1 MNTSIVGLLRGLLL
15 ALLLGLS
22 AVAHAQQLEVVVA
35 TQVRATAMQ
44 DGKVLLQVAKGSKVE
59 QIETRA
65 GWIKVK
71 VGLTEG
77 WVRSSAVKS
86 VEAAAPAPTT
96 NVALN
101 PFNSQSSRPAA
112 TTGIRGF
119 TKEDLAKAQP
129 APREMEQLEK
139 YAINMNQAETFA
151 RNGKVVAQRID
162 AYTGA
167 EK

>member
-1 MNTSIVGLLRGLLL
+1 MNISFVGLLRGLFL

-22 AVAHAQQLEVVVA
+22 FGSQAQQLDVLVA
-35 TQVRATAMQ
+35 TQVRATPMA
-44 DGKVLLQVAKGSKVE
+44 DAKVLIQVAKGSKVD
-59 QIETRA
+59 QIETRG

-71 VGLTEG
+71 VGLVEG
-77 WVRSSAVKS
+77 WVRSNTVKS

-96 NVALN
+96 TAALN

-151 RNGKVVAQRID
+151 RNGKVVPQKID